1 MPPNHRYAIPAETCR
16 VEDEIKRSRFITTLA
31 CTTSENDAR
40 AFIKQIRDEF
50 SDASHTCWAYLI
62 GPAGNT
68 SIVGMSDDGEPHG
81 TAGRPMLTVLSH
93 CLLGDI
99 TAVVTRYYGGT
110 NLGKGG
116 LVRAYSGGVQHALET
131 IKRGE
136 HVIYATVTIVIDYP
150 IVESLKRKLPDFE
163 AEIIAEEFGADV
175 TFKIKIPEEFTS
187 SFARQITELSNG
199 RAHITLV

>member
-16 VEDEIKRSRFITTLA
+16 VENEIKRSRFITTLA
-31 CTTSENDAR
+31 CTPGENDAR
-40 AFIKQIRDEF
+40 AFIKKIRDEF
-50 SDASHTCWAYLI
+50 SDASHNCWAYLI
-62 GPAGNT
+62 GPPGNT
-68 SIVGMSDDGEPHG
+68 GIVGMSDDGEPHG

-93 CLLGDI
+93 CFLGDI

-116 LVRAYSGGVQHALET
+116 LVRAYSGGVQHALEA

-136 HVIYATVTIVIDYP
+136 HIIYATVIIVIDYST
-150 IVESLKRKLPDFE
+150 VESLKRKLPDFE
-163 AEIIAEEFGADV
+163 ADIVAEEFGADV
-175 TFKIKIPEEFTS
+175 TFKIKIPDEFTS
-187 SFARQITELSNG
+187 SFARQVTELSNG